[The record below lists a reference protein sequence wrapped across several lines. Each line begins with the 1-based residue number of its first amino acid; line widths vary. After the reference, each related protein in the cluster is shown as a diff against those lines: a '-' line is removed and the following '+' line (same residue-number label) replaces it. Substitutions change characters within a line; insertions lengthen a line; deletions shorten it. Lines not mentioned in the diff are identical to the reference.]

1 MQQKTAL
8 LILLFFLLTISP
20 FSFGQTH
27 RDRVYIN
34 GGSSLWENFTKE
46 MYLYP
51 SFKEGLV
58 DLKDGRLIRAPL
70 NYNKVLATVQFI
82 NEKNDTLV
90 IANESTVNLIR
101 IGDDLFFYRPQCVQS
116 INPESKV
123 KLYRQA
129 TVRIAD
135 VRQVGALGVA
145 NTSGGVESL
154 NQVYTWMNS
163 YQLQANEKLLLSKE
177 TNFYIDG
184 NDNELLPAS
193 KSSILRRHAKNAAR
207 IKNYIKSNK
216 TNFNNEKDLLQ
227 LTQYIST
234 L

>member
-1 MQQKTAL
+1 MHPRNPL
-8 LILLFFLLTISP
+8 LIAAFILIH
-20 FSFGQTH
+20 FSAFAQTH

-34 GGSSLWENFTKE
+34 GGSGLWENFVKE

-70 NYNKVLATVQFI
+70 NYNKILATVQFI

-90 IANESTVNLIR
+90 IANESAVKLIT
-101 IGDDLFFYRPQCVQS
+101 IGNDLFFYRPQCVQS
-116 INPESKV
+116 INPGSKV

-184 NDNELLPAS
+184 NNNDLLPAS
-193 KSSILRRHAKNAAR
+193 KSNILRLHPKNAAR
-207 IKNYIKSNK
+207 IRNFIKSNK

-227 LTQYIST
+227 LTEYIST